1 MCLPSDVTHGALE
14 ALAFEVGM
22 DRLMLKAVL
31 IHRHIPGPAQ
41 GRQLCQSSSE
51 GRPAACMQA
60 VCRLAV
66 RVF

>member
-1 MCLPSDVTHGALE
+1 MSECLTRDVTLE
-14 ALAFEVGM
+14 ASAFEVGM

-31 IHRHIPGPAQ
+31 IHRHIPAPAQ
-41 GRQLCQSSSE
+41 GRQLCQPSSQ

-60 VCRLAV
+60 VCTLAL